1 MSGPQLQSPQQQVVP
16 RCSLWSLLCMTT
28 LLLSSIQLTIATTT
42 DSNNDNTT
50 TNNNNKKDH
59 LSAGKLRQLAET
71 ALMERKFTD
80 AESYYRQAIALE
92 PTNSANHY
100 KLFNLHKRMRSYSD
114 ALGDITTACQLL
126 EQADDNDSSN
136 NDNDSSSANVKVKN
150 KTVEY
155 KRIKAKLLVNLGR
168 CDEAVQEYK
177 SLNEDNTD
185 ATTCATI
192 TTAALELY
200 HQQSDWSTAISHFDN
215 ILTNYATLGDTP
227 DLLYMKSQAEY
238 NVGDY
243 YGAISDTGKILKSYP
258 QHLEAYQLRG
268 EAYFRLNE
276 MDMAQKHFREGLKLD
291 PEHGGCKEGHR
302 LLKKVTKNDKRGDVA
317 FDTGEFLKAIDHWW
331 MAMNVDI
338 SHMAFVRPT
347 LLKVVKAHMALKDY
361 TKAEEECM
369 KHINNQESVQ
379 GLHLL
384 GEVQS
389 SAEKYNEALRTYQR
403 ALEIAPDDQKQQ
415 CKRKVEQAQVALKQS
430 TEKNYYKI
438 LSVPRNAKL
447 KEIKKSYRELALQW
461 HPDKNTDNKEKA
473 EQMFQ
478 DISEAY
484 EVLSDKELREK
495 YDRGEPVFENQ
506 GGGGQ
511 QRHHMNPNQFF
522 HQNFHQGG
530 GGGGGHQQR
539 HHFRWGWWVSG

>member
-1 MSGPQLQSPQQQVVP
+1 MMSGPQLLSPQQQV
-16 RCSLWSLLCMTT
+16 RSLWSLLCMTT
-28 LLLSSIQLTIATTT
+28 LLLSSIQLTIASTDNNNDKK
-42 DSNNDNTT
+42 DSN
-50 TNNNNKKDH
+50 

-80 AESYYRQAIALE
+80 AESYYRQAIAIE
-92 PTNSANHY
+92 PSNSANHY
-100 KLFNLHKRMRSYSD
+100 KLYNLHKRMRSYGD

-126 EQADDNDSSN
+126 EQEQQLSN
-136 NDNDSSSANVKVKN
+136 NNSDDSKKNQN
-150 KTVEY
+150 KTLEY
-155 KRIKAKLLVNLGR
+155 KRIKAKLLLNLGR
-168 CDEAVQEYK
+168 CDEAVQEYN
-177 SLNEDNTD
+177 SINEPNSD
-185 ATTCATI
+185 AQTCAEI
-192 TTAALELY
+192 TTQAL
-200 HQQSDWSTAISHFDN
+200 QQYQRQEWSSAISHFDN

-243 YGAISDTGKILKSYP
+243 YGTISDTGKILKAYP

-302 LLKKVTKNDKRGDVA
+302 LLKKITKNDKRGDVA
-317 FDTGEFLKAIDHWW
+317 FEKGEYKAAIDFWW
-331 MAMNVDI
+331 GAMNVDI
-338 SHMAFVRPT
+338 GHLAFVRPT
-347 LLKVVKAHMALKDY
+347 LLKVVKAHMALKEYD
-361 TKAEEECM
+361 KAEEECR
-369 KHINNQESVQ
+369 KHINNQESVE

-389 SAEKYNEALRTYQR
+389 SAEKYKEALQSYQR
-403 ALEIAPDDQKQQ
+403 ALEIAPDDQKQH
-415 CKRKVEQAQVALKQS
+415 CKRKVEEAQVALKQS

-461 HPDKNTDNKEKA
+461 HPDKNTDDKEKA

-506 GGGGQ
+506 GGGQGHG
-511 QRHHMNPNQFF
+511 QRHHMNPNMFF

-530 GGGGGHQQR
+530 GQR
-539 HHFRWGWWVSG
+539 HHFRWG

>member
-1 MSGPQLQSPQQQVVP
+1 MMSGPQLLSPQQQVP
-16 RCSLWSLLCMTT
+16 RSLWSLLCMTT
-28 LLLSSIQLTIATTT
+28 LLLSSIQLTIASSTTSSS
-42 DSNNDNTT
+42 DDNNGG
-50 TNNNNKKDH
+50 NKKD
-59 LSAGKLRQLAET
+59 LSAGKLRQLAEN

-80 AESYYRQAIALE
+80 AESYYRQAISVE

-100 KLFNLHKRMRSYSD
+100 KLYNLHKRMRSYGD
-114 ALGDITTACQLL
+114 ALGDITTACELL
-126 EQADDNDSSN
+126 EKSEDGSN
-136 NDNDSSSANVKVKN
+136 SGKNKN
-150 KTVEY
+150 KTMEY

-168 CDEAVQEYK
+168 CEDAVSEYK
-177 SLNEDNTD
+177 SLNEVNED
-185 ATTCATI
+185 ATNCAHVTN
-192 TTAALELY
+192 AALSAY
-200 HQQSDWSTAISHFDN
+200 QQSDWSAAIQHFGN
-215 ILTNYATLGDTP
+215 VLTNYATLGDTP
-227 DLLYMKSQAEY
+227 DLLFMKSQAEY

-243 YGAISDTGKILKSYP
+243 YGTISDTGKILKSYP

-302 LLKKVTKNDKRGDVA
+302 LLKKVTKNDKRGDAA
-317 FDTGEFLKAIDHWW
+317 FEKGEYKDAIGLWW
-331 MAMNVDI
+331 GAMNVDI
-338 SHMAFVRPT
+338 EHLAFVRPT
-347 LLKVVKAHMALKDY
+347 LLKVVRAHLALKEY
-361 TKAEEECM
+361 AKAEEECM
-369 KHINNQESVQ
+369 KHVNNQESVE

-389 SAEKYNEALRTYQR
+389 SAEKYQESLRSYQR
-403 ALEIAPDDQKQQ
+403 ALEIAPDDQKQH
-415 CKRKVEQAQVALKQS
+415 CKRKVEEAQVALKQS
-430 TEKNYYKI
+430 KEKNYYKI
-438 LSVPRNAKL
+438 LSVPRNAQL

-506 GGGGQ
+506 GGGQQG

-530 GGGGGHQQR
+530 GQR
-539 HHFRWGWWVSG
+539 QHHFRWGWWVEEEKESVVERVSGVGV

>member
-1 MSGPQLQSPQQQVVP
+1 MMSGPQLLLSPQQQVP
-16 RCSLWSLLCMTT
+16 RSMWSLLCMTT
-28 LLLSSIQLTIATTT
+28 LLLSSIQLATAT
-42 DSNNDNTT
+42 DSSD
-50 TNNNNKKDH
+50 NNNKKD
-59 LSAGKLRQLAET
+59 LSAGKLRQLAEN
-71 ALMERKFTD
+71 ALMERKFID

-92 PTNSANHY
+92 PANSANHY
-100 KLFNLHKRMRSYSD
+100 KLFNLHKRMRNYSD
-114 ALGDITTACQLL
+114 ALGDITTACRLL
-126 EQADDNDSSN
+126 EQEADRTSGKQKRN
-136 NDNDSSSANVKVKN
+136 N

-177 SLNEDNTD
+177 SLNEVNDD
-185 ATTCATI
+185 ASTCATI

-200 HQQSDWSTAISHFDN
+200 QQADWSTAIAHFDN

-243 YGAISDTGKILKSYP
+243 YGTISDTGKILKSYP

-317 FDTGEFLKAIDHWW
+317 FEKGEFQTAIDHWW
-331 MAMNVDI
+331 GAMNVDI
-338 SHMAFVRPT
+338 DHLAFVRPT
-347 LLKVVKAHMALKDY
+347 LLKVVRAHMALKDY
-361 TKAEEECM
+361 PKAEQECM
-369 KHINNQESVQ
+369 KHVNNQESVE

-389 SAEKYNEALRTYQR
+389 SAEKYKEALRTYQR
-403 ALEIAPDDQKQQ
+403 ALEIAPDDQKQH
-415 CKRKVEQAQVALKQS
+415 CKRKVEEAQVALKQS

-461 HPDKNTDNKEKA
+461 HPDKNTDDKEKA

-484 EVLSDKELREK
+484 EVLSDKEMREK

-506 GGGGQ
+506 GHGGQ
-511 QRHHMNPNQFF
+511 HHQGHHQGHHMNPNQFF

-530 GGGGGHQQR
+530 HGGQR
-539 HHFRWGWWVSG
+539 HHFRWG

>member
-1 MSGPQLQSPQQQVVP
+1 MMSGPQLLLSPQQQVP
-16 RCSLWSLLCMTT
+16 RSLWSLLCMTT
-28 LLLSSIQLTIATTT
+28 LLLSSIQLTIATAA
-42 DSNNDNTT
+42 DND
-50 TNNNNKKDH
+50 NKKDHH

-80 AESYYRQAIALE
+80 AESYYRQAIAIE

-100 KLFNLHKRMRSYSD
+100 KLYSLHKRMRSYGD

-126 EQADDNDSSN
+126 ETQQADDSS
-136 NDNDSSSANVKVKN
+136 KN
-150 KTVEY
+150 KTLEY
-155 KRIKAKLLVNLGR
+155 KRIKAKLLLNLGR

-177 SLNEDNTD
+177 SLNEPNDD
-185 ATTCATI
+185 ANKCAEI
-192 TTAALELY
+192 TTIALELY
-200 HQQSDWSTAISHFDN
+200 QQQDWSTAIHHFDN
-215 ILTNYATLGDTP
+215 ILSNYATLGDTP

-243 YGAISDTGKILKSYP
+243 YGTISDTGKILKSYP

-302 LLKKVTKNDKRGDVA
+302 LLKKVTKNDKRGDAA
-317 FDTGEFLKAIDHWW
+317 FEKGEYKSAIDFWW
-331 MAMNVDI
+331 GAMNVDI
-338 SHMAFVRPT
+338 DHLAFVRPT
-347 LLKVVKAHMALKDY
+347 LLKVVRAHMALKEY

-369 KHINNQESVQ
+369 KHVNNQESVE

-389 SAEKYNEALRTYQR
+389 SAEKYKEALRSYQR
-403 ALEIAPDDQKQQ
+403 ALEIAPDDQKQH
-415 CKRKVEQAQVALKQS
+415 CKRKVEEAQVALKQS

-461 HPDKNTDNKEKA
+461 HPDKNTDDTEKA

-506 GGGGQ
+506 GGGQ
-511 QRHHMNPNQFF
+511 QHQRHHMNPNMFF
-522 HQNFHQGG
+522 HQNFQGG
-530 GGGGGHQQR
+530 GGQQR
-539 HHFRWGWWVSG
+539 HHYRWG